1 MSFPGKLLLLSVKT
15 QILWTII
22 TLSAIAVI
30 LIYII
35 INIYIYEMKEQSIQY
50 YTEYYYSIQKE
61 ILENI
66 ITFQNIFLFN
76 YEDNL
81 KILSCQLT
89 LLLDISHYFNQS
101 YSNSFFNISLNY
113 LNKSDYLDTIYNFSN
128 ESNLNAFYINDINYD
143 NSNKENNDHLN
154 LVFRI
159 IKAFKSLRIPY
170 YGDYQLLEG
179 VVFYLNRTKQ
189 LLSLNGSMLYEYI
202 TNVIVSDN
210 LNEYYKKNNKW

>member
-81 KILSCQLT
+81 KILSCQL
-89 LLLDISHYFNQS
+89 IYFIKKTAHFWNQK
-101 YSNSFFNISLNY
+101 NGI
-113 LNKSDYLDTIYNFSN
+113 
-128 ESNLNAFYINDINYD
+128 
-143 NSNKENNDHLN
+143 
-154 LVFRI
+154 
-159 IKAFKSLRIPY
+159 
-170 YGDYQLLEG
+170 
-179 VVFYLNRTKQ
+179 VV
-189 LLSLNGSMLYEYI
+189 
-202 TNVIVSDN
+202 
-210 LNEYYKKNNKW
+210 